1 MSHLSINAL
10 LSKNPS
16 RIKLVLLGGFL
27 NLTLLV
33 EGNLKIES
41 FYMLNLSVWLG
52 LETVTCQR
60 AQNAIQLLDS
70 SSTKFNLIVV
80 RAIIGKEESAKLII
94 EYLKSKNSTTPVI
107 VIGPG
112 KEVPGSFAHVANSLQ
127 LKALIQSAAKAL
139 HITAK
144 NMNDKIVPDYF
155 PIPINYFTVIKRS
168 ICPVFA
174 QDVSDPSLYNLRID
188 KLKNFEDG
196 LVKSL
201 IGEGIQRLYVDKLDR
216 LEFVNNVTS
225 ELMSQLEK
233 EEISPDEQIS
243 ANEKSVELLV
253 KKLAAIGVNEETIV
267 LAKKNIETMKA
278 QVKTYPKL
286 AKLLDRLLSNKT
298 SYLYRHTQI
307 MIFVALHIIKNI
319 DWGNPEQEEKIT
331 FICFFHDIAL
341 DNDEHAQ
348 IRSAL
353 ELKKLDLPIH
363 EKQLIEKHAQLAA
376 EIVQK
381 FPHAPM
387 GADQII
393 RQHHGTLNGMGF
405 SEHYGNNVSPVAI
418 VFIVSEEFT
427 RIILRRGEGPFDR
440 TEMIRELRDSFP
452 TSRFQKVVDIL
463 QSITIYSFSQ
473 RV

>member
-1 MSHLSINAL
+1 M
-10 LSKNPS
+10 
-16 RIKLVLLGGFL
+16 

-52 LETVTCQR
+52 LETMTCQK
-60 AQNAIQLLDS
+60 AESAIKLLES
-70 SSTKFNLIVV
+70 SHTDFNLIIV
-80 RAIIGKEESAKLII
+80 RSTIGKEESAKLII
-94 EYLKSKNSTTPVI
+94 DHLKVKNISTPVI

-112 KEVPGSFAHVANSLQ
+112 KEVAGSFAHISNSLQ
-127 LKALIQSAAKAL
+127 LKSLIQSAAKAL

-144 NMNDKIVPDYF
+144 DMNEKIVPDYF

-174 QDVSDPSLYNLRID
+174 QDSTDPSLYNLRID
-188 KLKNFEDG
+188 KLKTFDD
-196 LVKSL
+196 SL
-201 IGEGIQRLYVDKLDR
+201 IKALMSEGIKRLYVDKMDR

-243 ANEKSVELLV
+243 ATEKSVELLG
-253 KKLAAIGVNEETIV
+253 KKLAAIGVTEETIL
-267 LAKKNIETMKA
+267 LAKKNIVTMKA
-278 QVKTYPKL
+278 QVKTYPQL
-286 AKLLDRLLSNKT
+286 AKLMDRLLSNKT

-307 MIFVALHIIKNI
+307 MIFVALHIIRHI

-341 DNDEHAQ
+341 EDDTQAQ
-348 IRSAL
+348 VHSNN
-353 ELKKLDLPIH
+353 ELKKLDLPVH
-363 EKQLIEKHAQLAA
+363 EKQMIEKHAQVAA

-418 VFIVSEEFT
+418 VFIVAEEFT
-427 RIILRRGEGPFDR
+427 RIVLRREDGPFDR

-452 TSRFQKVVDIL
+452 TSRFQKIIDVL
-463 QSITIYSFSQ
+463 QSIT
-473 RV
+473 V